1 MSRRALPRILMP
13 QRLPVLTGGFA
24 VAIGVAALLGWSLD
38 VALLRSFVPGQVAM
52 KPNTAIGFL
61 LAGSALLLACPAG
74 PAYRLAWARVLAG
87 LTIGVGLL
95 TLLEYLL
102 GWDLRVDQLLFHEA
116 PGAVGTLAPGRM
128 APASA
133 LGFVLVGMTLLVH
146 KLEGRAA
153 WLPTALGIAV
163 AVPGVVSLVGLI
175 FAVPNLYGVGIHA
188 QLAVPT
194 SLAFIAL
201 AVGLGA
207 LRPES
212 GLLGVLLANDTGG
225 VIARRLIP
233 VAVFL
238 PLVWGA
244 AMLAGKR
251 SGLWEPDFGIV
262 LTVLAYLAVGCSACY
277 WAARLV
283 SRTQTERRLAHQ
295 RLRLLDT
302 ALDGAVNSVVI
313 TDRNG
318 LIEWVN
324 PAFTRASGY
333 EPVEVLGQTPRVLKS
348 GRQSDVYYAEMWR
361 ALGQGQVWRGEF
373 VNRRKNGE
381 LYIEDSTIT
390 PVQDAAGQITHYIA
404 IKLDITARRA
414 LEQQLLQAQ
423 KMEAIGQ
430 LAGGVAHDFNNILAV
445 VDVCT
450 DMLLSELPA
459 ESPSRGDVEEIR
471 DASKRG
477 SALARQLLVFSRKQT
492 VTPQLLAIDDAV
504 SGALRMLSRVVGDG
518 VQLQTRLQCPDVHVL
533 MDPGQFEQV
542 LVNLTINARDAM
554 PQGGSIT
561 VATEP
566 LADGVRLSVADTGSG
581 MDAETLAHLFEPFFS
596 TKPSE
601 RGTGLGLAVVH
612 GVITHC
618 GGSIAVESAPGH
630 GTTFLITL
638 PVAQEPEL
646 PALPAAALR
655 ILVVEGQGPSRQGL
669 VRVLERAGH
678 RVSAVDGRS
687 AALALLPNL
696 APNLVICD
704 LSLPD
709 GSGLTARAELQRQQP
724 GLPFLFTSG
733 QAEDS
738 AAFEQIRA
746 LDLPLLPKPF
756 VPNDLLQLVA
766 RLGAA
771 TPRAVN
777 GSPSETRQ
785 V

>member
-1 MSRRALPRILMP
+1 MSQRALPRILMP

-318 LIEWVN
+318 LIEWAN

-504 SGALRMLSRVVGDG
+504 S
-518 VQLQTRLQCPDVHVL
+518 
-533 MDPGQFEQV
+533 
-542 LVNLTINARDAM
+542 
-554 PQGGSIT
+554 
-561 VATEP
+561 
-566 LADGVRLSVADTGSG
+566 VR
-581 MDAETLAHLFEPFFS
+581 
-596 TKPSE
+596 
-601 RGTGLGLAVVH
+601 
-612 GVITHC
+612 C
-618 GGSIAVESAPGH
+618 G
-630 GTTFLITL
+630 
-638 PVAQEPEL
+638 
-646 PALPAAALR
+646 
-655 ILVVEGQGPSRQGL
+655 
-669 VRVLERAGH
+669 
-678 RVSAVDGRS
+678 
-687 AALALLPNL
+687 
-696 APNLVICD
+696 C
-704 LSLPD
+704 
-709 GSGLTARAELQRQQP
+709 
-724 GLPFLFTSG
+724 
-733 QAEDS
+733 
-738 AAFEQIRA
+738 
-746 LDLPLLPKPF
+746 
-756 VPNDLLQLVA
+756 
-766 RLGAA
+766 
-771 TPRAVN
+771 
-777 GSPSETRQ
+777 
-785 V
+785 